1 MKAFLPLACVAVLLA
16 SCAGKNNDA
25 ATTAAAPGAAP
36 TTTAGAPADV
46 ASLDQ
51 QFISAWNSKDAAKV
65 ASMLGDDVQFLQGET
80 HFSGKS
86 EVTNKWVTPT
96 ISTISNLKTNT
107 VSSSN
112 SDALAYEA
120 GTFSVDVLP
129 TAAEKTTGEG
139 QGNYV
144 FVWKKAGD
152 GTWKLDLAQL
162 EDLPVQTK

>member
-1 MKAFLPLACVAVLLA
+1 MKAFLPLVCVAALLA
-16 SCAGKNNDA
+16 SCSGKNNDA
-25 ATTAAAPGAAP
+25 ATT
-36 TTTAGAPADV
+36 TATPGAPATTGAAADV
-46 ASLDQ
+46 TSLDQ

-129 TAAEKTTGEG
+129 TASEKTTGDG

-152 GTWKLDLAQL
+152 GTWKLSLAQL
-162 EDLPVQTK
+162 EDLPVQAK

>member
-1 MKAFLPLACVAVLLA
+1 MKAYLPILCSAALLA
-16 SCAGKNNDA
+16 SCSGKNNDA
-25 ATTAAAPGAAP
+25 ATTAPGAPAA
-36 TTTAGAPADV
+36 TTSAGTPADV

-86 EVTNKWVTPT
+86 DVTNKWVTPT
-96 ISTISNLKTNT
+96 INTISNLKTNT

-139 QGNYV
+139 QGNYI

-152 GTWKLDLAQL
+152 GTWKLSLAQL
-162 EDLPVQTK
+162 EDLPVQAK

>member
-1 MKAFLPLACVAVLLA
+1 MKAYLPIVCVAALLA
-16 SCAGKNNDA
+16 SCSGKNNEA
-25 ATTAAAPGAAP
+25 ATTAPATG
-36 TTTAGAPADV
+36 TTAPAGTTADV

-80 HFSGKS
+80 HFSGKGD
-86 EVTNKWVTPT
+86 VTNKWVTPT
-96 ISTISNLKTNT
+96 INTISNLKTNT

-129 TAAEKTTGEG
+129 SGTERTTGEG

-144 FVWKKAGD
+144 FIWKKASD
-152 GTWKLDLAQL
+152 GTWKLSLAQL

>member
-1 MKAFLPLACVAVLLA
+1 MKAYLPLACVAALLA
-16 SCAGKNNDA
+16 SCSGKTNDS
-25 ATTAAAPGAAP
+25 ATTAPA
-36 TTTAGAPADV
+36 TTTAAGTPADV

-51 QFISAWNSKDAAKV
+51 QFVSAWNNKDATKV
-65 ASMLGDDVQFLQGET
+65 TSMLADDVQFLQGQL
-80 HFSGKS
+80 HLSGKS
-86 EVTNKWVTPT
+86 DVTNKWITPT
-96 ISTISNLKTNT
+96 IGTISNLKTNT

-129 TAAEKTTGEG
+129 TASEKTTGDG

-144 FVWKKAGD
+144 FVWKKADD
-152 GTWKLDLAQL
+152 GTWKMSLAQL

>member
-1 MKAFLPLACVAVLLA
+1 MKAFLPFVCVATLLA
-16 SCAGKNNDA
+16 SCSGKNNDSAA
-25 ATTAAAPGAAP
+25 ATAPA

-51 QFISAWNSKDAAKV
+51 QFTSAWNSKDAAKV
-65 ASMLGDDVQFLQGET
+65 TSMLGDDVQFLQGET

-96 ISTISNLKTNT
+96 ISTISNLKLNT

-112 SDALAYEA
+112 ADALAYEA

-129 TAAEKTTGEG
+129 TATEKTTGDG

-152 GTWKLDLAQL
+152 GTWKLALAQL

>member
-1 MKAFLPLACVAVLLA
+1 MKAFLPLACVAALLA
-16 SCAGKNNDA
+16 SCSGKNNDA
-25 ATTAAAPGAAP
+25 ATATTAPAA
-36 TTTAGAPADV
+36 TTAGTPADV

-65 ASMLGDDVQFLQGET
+65 TSMLGDDVQFLQGET

-129 TAAEKTTGEG
+129 TTTDKTTGEG

-152 GTWKLDLAQL
+152 GTWKLSLAQL